1 MSVDRRSFK
10 NTRKLSLASQNS
22 IELDATKLLELI
34 TADDTNGNDAPE
46 IRITRKSLSKIS
58 KDLNLTE
65 EELDIIFAA
74 LDSDEDGYI
83 SSSELRQKAQRRNQ
97 LVFER
102 CPSEVDALSEL
113 GDELSRL
120 DSYCQEQVCE
130 LYQQLHHAGNPEL
143 LETYESVILGILKD
157 LRQQQV
163 ENDRLEKSFKREK
176 EQHDRHM
183 RQMEEEMELQ
193 VQRVEERVRKREEEK
208 KEGEKAEMR
217 GKVQEEINMLQQNLK
232 RLQQDG
238 PEAKNKEIE
247 EQLLHL
253 KGKVEEMTFANRQ
266 LKSELTDTQTNLAL
280 VKSEF
285 ASVKQQLNEKIHE
298 LNMEKESNSDY
309 QREQENLT
317 RQLHL
322 LHDANKRLHDT
333 NDDLRE
339 AVEVARRASPIR
351 QQSLTGLSTLSW
363 FRRENSSQRTC
374 KSLSNTSTVGT
385 TLPDYRRGSLMS
397 EYFQSTPLIR
407 SRMGSQSSLV
417 EEPQTS
423 SVVTVQNLARHSSRV
438 VPSKLPHQDTCES
451 DGGILEDIDSG
462 HSTLRDGNE
471 NDLDREAFLNDA
483 ETMHRLMADKR
494 HRRNRSNRDLPM
506 LEDIDSNDEL
516 DTESEMGP
524 MDCVDAKLYR
534 NVVDRRIG
542 SGSSRSSS
550 TRSSRSRDS
559 FNRRQSTLTQDTTP
573 KVNKDP
579 ERMFKVVLAGD
590 AAVGKSSLIMRLCK
604 GKFVENL
611 SSTLGVDFQTKM
623 IELDGRTVA
632 LQLWD
637 TAGQERFRS
646 IAKSYFRR
654 ADGVLL
660 LYDCTYE
667 RSFTSIR
674 EWMDSIEDGSIKKL
688 PIMLCGNKTDM
699 RTEAER
705 LGRTVVSYDDGQRL
719 AREYSALFIETSAK
733 DGSNVTDSV
742 VELTRLMRANE
753 DLEVK
758 ESGLQ
763 LHDKTL
769 SKGKGCCG

>member
-1 MSVDRRSFK
+1 MDRAGSVSSLFRACDLDGSGYIDEAELANICPELTREEIKSVFQALDKDGDGKIGKDEFSHGFKEISETLKDRRRSRIQSNNSLDEVSLEEFIGDLDEGLQ
-10 NTRKLSLASQNS
+10 TLS
-22 IELDATKLLELI
+22 
-34 TADDTNGNDAPE
+34 
-46 IRITRKSLSKIS
+46 
-58 KDLNLTE
+58 
-65 EELDIIFAA
+65 
-74 LDSDEDGYI
+74 
-83 SSSELRQKAQRRNQ
+83 
-97 LVFER
+97 
-102 CPSEVDALSEL
+102 
-113 GDELSRL
+113 
-120 DSYCQEQVCE
+120 CQEQVCE

-143 LETYESVILGILKD
+143 LETYESCILGILKD
-157 LRQQQV
+157 LRQHQV

-176 EQHDRHM
+176 EQHERHM
-183 RQMEEEMELQ
+183 RQMEEEMEMQ
-193 VQRVEERVRKREEEK
+193 VQRVEERVRKKEEEK
-208 KEGEKAEMR
+208 KEEEKAEMR

-266 LKSELTDTQTNLAL
+266 LKSELTDAHTNLAL
-280 VKSEF
+280 VKGDF

-298 LNMEKESNSDY
+298 ISMDKETISEY

-351 QQSLTGLSTLSW
+351 QQSVTGLSTLSW
-363 FRRENSSQRTC
+363 FRDEIAKERIR
-374 KSLSNTSTVGT
+374 KRLSNTSTVG

-397 EYFQSTPLIR
+397 EYFQSAPLIR
-407 SRMGSQSSLV
+407 SRMGSQSSLI
-417 EEPQTS
+417 EEPHAAP
-423 SVVTVQNLARHSSRV
+423 VTVQNLAKHSPRV
-438 VPSKLPHQDTCES
+438 VPVKLPHQDTCES
-451 DGGILEDIDSG
+451 DAGILEDIDSG

-494 HRRNRSNRDLPM
+494 HRRSRSNRDLP
-506 LEDIDSNDEL
+506 LIEDIDSNDEM
-516 DTESEMGP
+516 DTESEIP
-524 MDCVDAKLYR
+524 LDCVDAKLYR
-534 NVVDRRIG
+534 HVVDQRRIG

-550 TRSSRSRDS
+550 SRSSRSREGFS
-559 FNRRQSTLTQDTTP
+559 RRQSTLTQDTTA
-573 KVNKDP
+573 KVSKDP
-579 ERMFKVVLAGD
+579 DRMFKVVLAGD

-604 GKFVENL
+604 GKFFENL

-667 RSFTSIR
+667 RSFMSIR

-699 RTEAER
+699 RSEAER
-705 LGRTVVSYDDGQRL
+705 LGRSIVSYDDGQRL

-733 DGSNVTDSV
+733 DGTNVSECVT
-742 VELTRLMRANE
+742 ELTRLMRANE

-763 LHDKTL
+763 LHENNT
-769 SKGKGCCG
+769 KGKGCCG

>member
-1 MSVDRRSFK
+1 MDRSGSVSSLFRACDLDGSGYIDEAELSNICPELTREEIKSVFQALDKDGDGKIGKEEFSHGFKEISETLKERRRSRIQSANSLDEVSLEEFIGDLDEGLQ
-10 NTRKLSLASQNS
+10 TLS
-22 IELDATKLLELI
+22 
-34 TADDTNGNDAPE
+34 
-46 IRITRKSLSKIS
+46 
-58 KDLNLTE
+58 
-65 EELDIIFAA
+65 
-74 LDSDEDGYI
+74 
-83 SSSELRQKAQRRNQ
+83 
-97 LVFER
+97 
-102 CPSEVDALSEL
+102 
-113 GDELSRL
+113 
-120 DSYCQEQVCE
+120 CQEQVCE

>member
-1 MSVDRRSFK
+1 MSYNGRPLPKSRA
-10 NTRKLSLASQNS
+10 LSLTSQTS
-22 IELDATKLLELI
+22 IELDATRLLELI
-34 TADDTNGNDAPE
+34 TADDTTGSGKPE
-46 IRITRKSLSKIS
+46 VKITRKSLSKIS

-74 LDSDEDGYI
+74 LDSDEDGFI
-83 SSSELRQKAQRRNQ
+83 TTSELRQKALTNSQFI
-97 LVFER
+97 FEK

-113 GDELSRL
+113 GEELSLL
-120 DSYCQEQVCE
+120 DTYCQEQVCE

-143 LETYESVILGILKD
+143 LETYESCILGILKD
-157 LRQQQV
+157 LRQHQV

-176 EQHDRHM
+176 EQHERHM
-183 RQMEEEMELQ
+183 RQMEEEMEMQ
-193 VQRVEERVRKREEEK
+193 VQRVEERVRKKEEEK
-208 KEGEKAEMR
+208 KEEEKAEMR

-266 LKSELTDTQTNLAL
+266 LKSELTDAHTNLAL
-280 VKSEF
+280 VKGDF

-298 LNMEKESNSDY
+298 ISMDKETISEY

-351 QQSLTGLSTLSW
+351 QQSVTGLSTLSW
-363 FRRENSSQRTC
+363 FRDEIAKERIR
-374 KSLSNTSTVGT
+374 KRLSNTSTVG

-397 EYFQSTPLIR
+397 EYFQSAPLIR
-407 SRMGSQSSLV
+407 SRMGSQSSLI
-417 EEPQTS
+417 EEPHAAP
-423 SVVTVQNLARHSSRV
+423 VTVQNLAKHSPRV
-438 VPSKLPHQDTCES
+438 VPVKLPHQDTCES
-451 DGGILEDIDSG
+451 DAGILEDIDSG

-494 HRRNRSNRDLPM
+494 HRRSRSNRDLP
-506 LEDIDSNDEL
+506 LIEDIDSNDEM
-516 DTESEMGP
+516 DTESEIP
-524 MDCVDAKLYR
+524 LDCVDAKLYR
-534 NVVDRRIG
+534 HVVDQRRIG

-550 TRSSRSRDS
+550 SRSSRSREGFS
-559 FNRRQSTLTQDTTP
+559 RRQSTLTQDTTA
-573 KVNKDP
+573 KVSKDP
-579 ERMFKVVLAGD
+579 DRMFKVVLAGD

-604 GKFVENL
+604 GKFFENL

-667 RSFTSIR
+667 RSFMSIR

-699 RTEAER
+699 RSEAER
-705 LGRTVVSYDDGQRL
+705 LGRSIVSYDDGQRL

-733 DGSNVTDSV
+733 DGTNVSECVT
-742 VELTRLMRANE
+742 ELTRLMRANE

-763 LHDKTL
+763 LHENNT
-769 SKGKGCCG
+769 KGKGCCG